1 MACRKV
7 WAQGPPWAK
16 CGMASVRARL
26 GVSHG
31 WGWPRVAQRRDWAI
45 NGIVSSRRAS
55 GSCLVASSGM
65 LLAISNC
72 QKKLSNEQPQSTE
85 LQVQEADSD
94 CPYAVLADDVFHKE
108 KKITGKCGSSKRL
121 KLRLHPFL

>member
-1 MACRKV
+1 MVACRKV
-7 WAQGPPWAK
+7 WAQGPPWTK

-31 WGWPRVAQRRDWAI
+31 WGWPRVAQQRDWAT

-65 LLAISNC
+65 SLAISNC

-94 CPYAVLADDVFHKE
+94 CQMMYFIRK